1 MKIVFQKI
9 ENLKVLDFPEV
20 PVNRITFKEIEN
32 IEFLVISEV
41 PEVPASKIVFQKI
54 ENIEA
59 LEVPDDAAKI

>member
-1 MKIVFQKI
+1 MI
-9 ENLKVLDFPEV
+9 P
-20 PVNRITFKEIEN
+20 
-32 IEFLVISEV
+32 EV